1 MQVVYER
8 CAAIDLHKKTAV
20 TTIMITHPDGR
31 VEEHLRTFST
41 MTSDLLALDD
51 WLRSH
56 GVEVVAMESTG
67 IFWRPVFNLLEE
79 GRTIILVN
87 AQHMKA
93 VPGRKTDVKDSQW
106 LADLLRHGLLSAS
119 FIPPAPIRQLRD
131 LTRYRKT
138 LVQERAQ
145 EINRLQKVLETANI
159 KLASVATDVLGKS
172 GRDMLDALIK
182 GSQDPDALAEL
193 ARGRLRGKLPALR
206 LALEGRVE
214 PHHQFLLQQILAHT
228 DFLEQSIEKVQQ
240 EIDDRL
246 VAYQDAVTLIQSL
259 PVQLQAGA
267 ATVIAEIGVDMT
279 CFPSDAHLASW
290 AGVCPGNC
298 ESAGKRKS
306 GKTTKGNPYLRGVLC
321 EMAWIVARMKD
332 NYLSAFYHRIA
343 RRRGK
348 KRAIIAVAHKILVI
362 IYHMLKD
369 NKPYQD
375 LGADYF
381 DQLDADRIEH
391 RAVQRLEQLGYNVTL
406 SKEDGASH
414 PKEPEGTDTKQ
425 KTTSKTSRLK
435 AADTSPKPKAA
446 SKTLKQQAHDI
457 IANKTTQKEVLNKTS
472 QALA

>member
-1 MQVVYER
+1 MQVEYKR
-8 CAAIDLHKKTAV
+8 CAGIDLHKKTAV
-20 TTIMITHPDGR
+20 TTIMITEPDGT
-31 VEEHLRTFST
+31 VEQHTRTFST

-51 WLRSH
+51 WLRAH
-56 GVEVVAMESTG
+56 RVEIVAMEATG
-67 IFWRPVFNLLEE
+67 IYWRPVFNILEE
-79 GRTIILVN
+79 GCKIMLVN

-106 LADLLRHGLLSAS
+106 IADLLRHGLLSAS

-131 LTRYRKT
+131 LTRYRKM

-159 KLASVATDVLGKS
+159 KLAAVATDVLGKS
-172 GRDMLDALIK
+172 GRDMLNCIMAGERDAE
-182 GSQDPDALAEL
+182 ALAEL
-193 ARGRLRGKLPALR
+193 ARGRLRAKLPDLR

-228 DFLEQSIEKVQQ
+228 DFLEQSIDLVQQ
-240 EIDDRL
+240 EIDKRL
-246 VAYQDAVTLIQSL
+246 VPYQEAVTLIQSL

-279 CFPSDAHLASW
+279 RFPSDAHLASW

-306 GKTTKGNPYLRGVLC
+306 GKTTDGNPYLRGVLC
-321 EMAWIVARMKD
+321 EMAWIISRMKD

-362 IYHMLKD
+362 IYHMLKN
-369 NKPYQD
+369 NKPYED
-375 LGADYF
+375 LGGDYF
-381 DQLDADRIEH
+381 DQLDATRIER
-391 RAVQRLEQLGYNVTL
+391 RAVQRLEQFGYNVTL
-406 SKEDGASH
+406 T
-414 PKEPEGTDTKQ
+414 PLEPPD
-425 KTTSKTSRLK
+425 KTTE
-435 AADTSPKPKAA
+435 KP
-446 SKTLKQQAHDI
+446 T
-457 IANKTTQKEVLNKTS
+457 NKTKEV
-472 QALA
+472 ALLQNV